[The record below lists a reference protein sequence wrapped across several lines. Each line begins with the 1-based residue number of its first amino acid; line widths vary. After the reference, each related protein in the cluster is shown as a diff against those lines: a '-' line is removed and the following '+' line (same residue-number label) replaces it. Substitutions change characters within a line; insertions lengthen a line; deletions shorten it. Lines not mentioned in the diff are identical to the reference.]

1 MFLYVLRGSF
11 CFFEQE
17 KKLWSKNRFFM
28 LNIWKLLVKKITN
41 ILFSNV
47 RNAVFKNNDE
57 YQDLNFKIIIPAHY
71 LR

>member
-1 MFLYVLRGSF
+1 MI
-11 CFFEQE
+11 
-17 KKLWSKNRFFM
+17 KKPFFM
-28 LNIWKLLVKKITN
+28 LNIWKLLVKKMTN

-47 RNAVFKNNDE
+47 WNAVFKNNDE